1 MHRELKGLRK
11 ESAIL
16 LRIQSHPNIIQLIGV
31 CENPR
36 KYTLLLEYI
45 DGGCLSEVLRS
56 ADPSIES
63 WANRL
68 DVAKQIAQGMAHLH
82 SQSPPVFHLDL
93 KPQNVLLKK
102 ANNAYTCKIT
112 DFGLSRM
119 RGISIG
125 SRTSRH
131 STYSTDSIPSGTV
144 LYIAPERY
152 NSTESTARPL
162 LLAKADVYSFGVILW
177 EIKERKQPFQNEPL
191 TAVLHQRVK
200 LGNGIPPGFAWAPAG
215 YGSLQQNSSA
225 RDPCDRPTFFD
236 IVAHLQDIITM
247 QVSQDS
253 GLGGRRERVFFTPTT
268 DEHQRKKTTERKHRP
283 LQRAKKNSL
292 SFQQTANLS
301 FDEGASKWEIPED
314 KITMKEKTGSGYFG
328 EVFKAAYVQ
337 HTAATGSILVTVAVK
352 RLKDNHSKDARKSIY
367 KEIQVLA
374 RLPKH
379 RNVISM
385 FGFCTQPNWIVLE
398 YAEYGDL
405 RSYLKSKGSC
415 HMQQVQLLQDSGL
428 SHDSNEEE
436 EKEVAGYGLPF
447 SEWQMLDYAH
457 QVASGMSHLINN
469 NYIHGDLAARNVLVC
484 GGMQLKISDFGL
496 SRYLQY
502 SEYCKRQ
509 SQGVIPFKWAAPE
522 SLRDNIFGEYSDVWS
537 FGIVLWEITTLGGT
551 PYPGILR
558 EKLYQLLTTS
568 SYHMAQPRLCPD
580 SLYELMTLCWNDVP
594 DRRPRFRVLQSKIG
608 NVLKKIDSDF
618 QMAET
623 RHPTA
628 EKKDSGI
635 EEDYKDNI
643 DAITGCLPV
652 CKHTLISQFRAKET
666 AV

>member
-225 RDPCDRPTFFD
+225 RDPCDRPTFF
-236 IVAHLQDIITM
+236 VLYLQTLWLICKISSQCKFPRTL
-247 QVSQDS
+247 VSADAESESFSRPLLTNTNAKRQLNES
-253 GLGGRRERVFFTPTT
+253 T
-268 DEHQRKKTTERKHRP
+268 DPFKEQRKIRFPSNK
-283 LQRAKKNSL
+283 
-292 SFQQTANLS
+292 QQISHL
-301 FDEGASKWEIPED
+301 
-314 KITMKEKTGSGYFG
+314 MK
-328 EVFKAAYVQ
+328 A
-337 HTAATGSILVTVAVK
+337 
-352 RLKDNHSKDARKSIY
+352 
-367 KEIQVLA
+367 
-374 RLPKH
+374 P
-379 RNVISM
+379 
-385 FGFCTQPNWIVLE
+385 
-398 YAEYGDL
+398 
-405 RSYLKSKGSC
+405 
-415 HMQQVQLLQDSGL
+415 
-428 SHDSNEEE
+428 
-436 EKEVAGYGLPF
+436 
-447 SEWQMLDYAH
+447 
-457 QVASGMSHLINN
+457 ASGK
-469 NYIHGDLAARNVLVC
+469 Y
-484 GGMQLKISDFGL
+484 QKI
-496 SRYLQY
+496 
-502 SEYCKRQ
+502 K
-509 SQGVIPFKWAAPE
+509 
-522 SLRDNIFGEYSDVWS
+522 
-537 FGIVLWEITTLGGT
+537 
-551 PYPGILR
+551 
-558 EKLYQLLTTS
+558 
-568 SYHMAQPRLCPD
+568 
-580 SLYELMTLCWNDVP
+580 
-594 DRRPRFRVLQSKIG
+594 
-608 NVLKKIDSDF
+608 
-618 QMAET
+618 
-623 RHPTA
+623 
-628 EKKDSGI
+628 
-635 EEDYKDNI
+635 
-643 DAITGCLPV
+643 
-652 CKHTLISQFRAKET
+652 
-666 AV
+666 